1 MAKGGKAVL
10 RSAAR
15 VAVIFL
21 ALAGTAWAADGGRK
35 EDAVCLGDITVTAN
49 KMEEDLQK
57 VP

>member
-15 VAVIFL
+15 AAVIFL

-35 EDAVCLGDITVTAN
+35 EDAVRLGDITVTVQIGRASCR
-49 KMEEDLQK
+49 ER
-57 VP
+57 V